1 VIFLSMSLQDF
12 ITSSQIGT
20 AIGAI
25 VFVGIVFYFR
35 KTEKNQ
41 VKAKK

>member
-1 VIFLSMSLQDF
+1 MSLQDF
-12 ITSSQIGT
+12 FTSSQITT

-25 VFVGIVFYFR
+25 VFVGIVLYFR
-35 KTEKNQ
+35 KTEKRQ